1 MTQNAGISFHNKTC
15 CVQVADAVVALVQV
29 QHQSG
34 GEREKMEVLQAQ
46 LLEEQRRSQQLEET
60 LKLQVQ
66 QNSFQISVKQ
76 VERC

>member
-1 MTQNAGISFHNKTC
+1 M
-15 CVQVADAVVALVQV
+15 QVADAVVALVQV